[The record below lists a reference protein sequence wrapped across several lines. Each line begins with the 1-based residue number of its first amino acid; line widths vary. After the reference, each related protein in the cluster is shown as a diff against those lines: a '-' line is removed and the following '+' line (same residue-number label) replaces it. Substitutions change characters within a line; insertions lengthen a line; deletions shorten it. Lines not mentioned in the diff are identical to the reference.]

1 MLSFRQ
7 SVLAQIP
14 DQFVPLVVPGITA
27 AVRTSTPPSGF
38 TEPIRQA
45 VSRMNSQQI
54 TWGMQTMEEIL
65 EGSMARRR
73 FSMFLLGIFAGLAL
87 VLSSIGV
94 YGVISYLAGQRTHEI
109 GIRMAVGAG
118 RRDVLLLI
126 LGESLKMS
134 GAGVL
139 IGLVAA
145 FGLTRLMS
153 TMLFGVKATDPLTF
167 VGVAVVLTAVA
178 VAASL
183 IPAFRATRVDP
194 TVALRYE

>member
-1 MLSFRQ
+1 
-7 SVLAQIP
+7 
-14 DQFVPLVVPGITA
+14 
-27 AVRTSTPPSGF
+27 
-38 TEPIRQA
+38 
-45 VSRMNSQQI
+45 
-54 TWGMQTMEEIL
+54 MEEIL